1 METSYYL
8 TCRSLT
14 YAQKVS
20 KALTAARLRNIL
32 IRTPQNMSREG
43 CGYAVRVSSAVL
55 SDALNTLAV
64 SGLPPKRVYRVTP
77 AGAYEEVPF

>member
-20 KALTAARLRNIL
+20 GALSAARLRNI
-32 IRTPQNMSREG
+32 IVRTPQHMSREG
-43 CGYAVRVSSAVL
+43 CGYAVRVSANVL
-55 SDALNTLAV
+55 SDALNVLDRENV
-64 SGLPPKRVYRVTP
+64 PPKRVYRATP
-77 AGAYEEVPF
+77 YGGFEEVPR

>member
-20 KALTAARLRNIL
+20 GALSAARLRNI
-32 IRTPQNMSREG
+32 IVRTPQHMSREG
-43 CGYAVRVSSAVL
+43 CGFAVRVAASVL
-55 SDALNTLAV
+55 SDALNVLAR
-64 SGLPPKRVYRVTP
+64 SNIPPKRVYRATP
-77 AGAYEEVPF
+77 SGSFEEVPW